1 LVPWIVQS
9 STTTANAR
17 AFIRSLNV
25 LLKYSNMYGLEHS
38 RAAAQFDATWAD
50 LRSAVRGTGDLGL
63 LVGISGSHLL
73 LDSIPLDLSPAELD
87 FAELLNTARVGS
99 IRFMGSVSRAEF
111 QDLVKVFVEG
121 ATSEGS
127 LAHRVESQFG
137 YHTKSR
143 IHTSESLFVQEGA
156 GYYAGGSS
164 TPFESQIASGDG
176 SARRAR
182 MRSFEKSAA
191 PDKRHA
197 TKPHTSHAPA
207 SNASSSAR
215 AEKSSRSAFSN
226 AVSMVDQADRREG
239 ETLRSP
245 RRRSADREAL
255 AQSHQQHA
263 HGSNDSRPR
272 ESSLNSNRPQPSG
285 YDAQLASKEL
295 QGALRKIGDQMSEEA
310 DPATQAKL
318 SATFTRFSHDAL
330 AANDYESLEQ
340 SLDVLSRLED
350 HRPGWAQS
358 LRPRIGVK
366 NRIPEFVDAALGREE
381 APEGL
386 LGVIARM
393 PDDASSILAM
403 KLTKAARCT
412 ERERVVDLARSLG
425 TASAQHLKEMVRSA
439 NVDKSV
445 MAIGLLSRLD
455 PYAVNELL
463 PRRLRDN
470 GRDFHDVIVRQ
481 LSVAGARERG
491 HILANS
497 IELFDRMILPL
508 ALDEIGM
515 SGDQETAPKL
525 LKLADGGVIKECTEY
540 LRVKAIEALGRLRAT
555 AAGPRLRHYVESR
568 KTLGWEYPE
577 EIRTA
582 AAQALSKFDLAW
594 ARQFLPKSGLD
605 ASVLALAP
613 LDPKPNRDYI
623 RQRRYKR
630 IKLSRN
636 VPATITTMTANHS
649 TAISVLSLDGG
660 LLHGDVKNLKI
671 GAEATLKIPAGLRS
685 ISMQAVVRFTR
696 DQKAGFEMVG
706 MALDDRLKLR
716 RLLVS
721 LGSGPQQLSIR
732 A

>member
-1 LVPWIVQS
+1 MQS
-9 STTTANAR
+9 SATTANAR

-25 LLKYSNMYGLEHS
+25 LLKYCNMYGLEHA
-38 RAAAQFDATWAD
+38 RAIAQFDATWAD

-111 QDLVKVFVEG
+111 QNLVKVFVEG

-137 YHTKSR
+137 YHTKSK

-191 PDKRHA
+191 DKRHA
-197 TKPHTSHAPA
+197 SAKSSHAPSA
-207 SNASSSAR
+207 NNSSAPPPNAAR
-215 AEKSSRSAFSN
+215 APKPSRSAFST

-245 RRRSADREAL
+245 RRRSSDREAVASSL
-255 AQSHQQHA
+255 HRQPS
-263 HGSNDSRPR
+263 SNDSRPR
-272 ESSLNSNRPQPSG
+272 ELSVNPDRPQSSG
-285 YDAQLASKEL
+285 YNAQLASKEL
-295 QGALRKIGDQMSEEA
+295 QGALRKIGDQMSEES

-318 SATFTRFSHDAL
+318 SATFTRFSHEAL

-340 SLDVLSRLED
+340 SLDVLSRLEE

-393 PDDASSILAM
+393 PDDASAILAG
-403 KLTKAARCT
+403 KLARAGRCV

-425 TASAQHLKEMVRSA
+425 APSAQHLKELVRSA
-439 NVDKSV
+439 NVDKSAG
-445 MAIGLLSRLD
+445 AIGLLSRLD

-481 LSVAGARERG
+481 LSIAGARERG

-497 IELFDRMILPL
+497 MELFDRMILPL

-525 LKLADGGVIKECTEY
+525 LKLADGGVIKDCSEY

-613 LDPKPNRDYI
+613 LDPKPNRDYV

-636 VPATITTMTANHS
+636 VPATITTMTANHA

-721 LGSGPQQLSIR
+721 LGSSPQPLSIR

>member
-1 LVPWIVQS
+1 VQS
-9 STTTANAR
+9 SATTANAR
-17 AFIRSLNV
+17 AFVRSLNV
-25 LLKYSNMYGLEHS
+25 LLKYSNLYGLEHARS
-38 RAAAQFDATWAD
+38 VAQFDATWAD

-63 LVGISGSHLL
+63 LVGVSGSHLL

-111 QDLVKVFVEG
+111 HELVKVFVEG

-137 YHTKSR
+137 YHTKSK

-182 MRSFEKSAA
+182 MRSFEKSG
-191 PDKRHA
+191 DKRHA
-197 TKPHTSHAPA
+197 SAKTPNAPSANNPSAPPQHAPRA
-207 SNASSSAR
+207 QKPSST
-215 AEKSSRSAFSN
+215 AFSN
-226 AVSMVDQADRREG
+226 AVSIVDQADRRAG
-239 ETLRSP
+239 ETLRAP
-245 RRRSADREAL
+245 RRRSTDREAV
-255 AQSHQQHA
+255 APSQHHQL
-263 HGSNDSRPR
+263 STTDSKPR
-272 ESSLNSNRPQPSG
+272 ESFVNPDRPQSSG
-285 YDAQLASKEL
+285 YDARLASKEL
-295 QGALRKIGDQMSEEA
+295 QGALRKIGDQMAEES

-318 SATFTRFSHDAL
+318 SATFTRFSHEAL
-330 AANDYESLEQ
+330 AAKDYESLEQ

-366 NRIPEFVDAALGREE
+366 NRIPEFVEAALGREE

-393 PDDASSILAM
+393 PDDASAILAG
-403 KLTKAARCT
+403 KLARAGRCI

-425 TASAQHLKEMVRSA
+425 APSAQHLKEIVRNA
-439 NVDKSV
+439 NADKSA

-481 LSVAGARERG
+481 LSIAGARERG

-613 LDPKPNRDYI
+613 LDPKPNRDYV

-636 VPATITTMTANHS
+636 VPATITTITANHN

-721 LGSGPQQLSIR
+721 LGSGPQPLSIR

>member
-1 LVPWIVQS
+1 
-9 STTTANAR
+9 
-17 AFIRSLNV
+17 
-25 LLKYSNMYGLEHS
+25 MYGLDHA
-38 RAAAQFDATWAD
+38 RAVAQFDVTWAD

-73 LDSIPLDLSPAELD
+73 LDSIPLDLSPSELD

-111 QDLVKVFVEG
+111 QELVKVFVEG

-127 LAHRVESQFG
+127 LASRVESQFG

-156 GYYAGGSS
+156 GFYAGGSS

-182 MRSFEKSAA
+182 MRNFEKSG
-191 PDKRHA
+191 DKRHA
-197 TKPHTSHAPA
+197 AKPPQAP
-207 SNASSSAR
+207 SD
-215 AEKSSRSAFSN
+215 SRSSQTQHAVRMQKPSRNAPSPAFSN

-245 RRRSADREAL
+245 RRRSSDREA
-255 AQSHQQHA
+255 AHQT
-263 HGSNDSRPR
+263 GSNDSRPR
-272 ESSLNSNRPQPSG
+272 ESSVIGDRPQSSG
-285 YDAQLASKEL
+285 YNAQLASKEL
-295 QGALRKIGDQMSEEA
+295 QGALRKIGDQMSEES

-318 SATFTRFSHDAL
+318 SATFTRFSHEAL

-366 NRIPEFVDAALGREE
+366 NRIPDFVDAALGREE

-393 PDDASSILAM
+393 PDDASTILAG
-403 KLTKAARCT
+403 KLARAGRCI

-425 TASAQHLKEMVRSA
+425 VPSTQHLKEVVRNANAEKSA
-439 NVDKSV
+439 

-481 LSVAGARERG
+481 LSIAGARERG

-497 IELFDRMILPL
+497 MELFDRMILPL

-613 LDPKPNRDYI
+613 LDPKPNRDYV

-636 VPATITTMTANHS
+636 VPATITTLTANHS

-706 MALDDRLKLR
+706 MALDDRAKLR

-721 LGSGPQQLSIR
+721 LGSSPQQLSIR

>member
-1 LVPWIVQS
+1 LQS
-9 STTTANAR
+9 SATTANAR

-25 LLKYSNMYGLEHS
+25 LLKYSNMYGLDHARS
-38 RAAAQFDATWAD
+38 VAQFDAAWAD
-50 LRSAVRGTGDLGL
+50 LRSAVRGSGDLGL

-73 LDSIPLDLSPAELD
+73 LDSIPLDLSPSELD

-111 QDLVKVFVEG
+111 QELVKVFVEG

-127 LAHRVESQFG
+127 LASRVESQFG

-156 GYYAGGSS
+156 GFYAGGSS

-182 MRSFEKSAA
+182 MRNFEKSG
-191 PDKRHA
+191 DKRHA
-197 TKPHTSHAPA
+197 AKPPQAP
-207 SNASSSAR
+207 SD
-215 AEKSSRSAFSN
+215 SRSSQTQHAVRMQKPSRNAPSPAFSN

-245 RRRSADREAL
+245 RRRSSDREA
-255 AQSHQQHA
+255 AHQN
-263 HGSNDSRPR
+263 GSNDSRPR
-272 ESSLNSNRPQPSG
+272 ESSVIGDRPQSSG
-285 YDAQLASKEL
+285 YNAQLASKEL
-295 QGALRKIGDQMSEEA
+295 QGALRKIGDQMSEES

-318 SATFTRFSHDAL
+318 SATFTRFSHEAL

-366 NRIPEFVDAALGREE
+366 NRIPDFVDAALGREE

-393 PDDASSILAM
+393 PDDASTILAG
-403 KLTKAARCT
+403 KLARAGRCI

-425 TASAQHLKEMVRSA
+425 VPSTQHLKEVVRNANAEKSA
-439 NVDKSV
+439 

-481 LSVAGARERG
+481 LSIAGARERG

-497 IELFDRMILPL
+497 MELFDRMILPL

-613 LDPKPNRDYI
+613 LDPKPNRDYV

-636 VPATITTMTANHS
+636 VPATITTLTANHS

-706 MALDDRLKLR
+706 MALDDRAKLR

-721 LGSGPQQLSIR
+721 LGSSPQQLSIR